1 MKQSKNK
8 SQQTNKISIVKNKE
22 IIIYQNGEEFKRFKQ
37 SETKDLNEDEMYIL
51 DFLLKK
57 YSLYEVAP
65 KNSKLDYTDFE
76 FESADDFFNKKKG
89 KSSQTPNNLFESE
102 EERKTEPK
110 LKEFFKDI
118 EVDEE
123 NGEEG
128 YEGGKEEIIETKKYK
143 KGIRTTE
150 DVKVPIQKKNQ
161 KQIQNQNKIANY
173 NYEEENIDIEEENQ
187 EEEEE
192 SEESPQYIIEL
203 ESYTSPSIK
212 NIDQKR
218 SEEEIL
224 NGIKTSMMVNGQE
237 KKGIIFLGESE
248 SIIFASFDEDKEN
261 SISLNNI
268 KRIYFNVRGSINLRN
283 YKKKQSERFIQF
295 VELNNKKT
303 DFKFN
308 NDRELNYF
316 VMGIIQTFK
325 NKTPPLDKNKIYKSM
340 KKYFTYSTDKTDKKE
355 INTYSNSFKN
365 IYTNRYSQDKNYNN
379 EIKKTSYYNKRN
391 ARSNEYS
398 NNANTNTNIN
408 KYEDK
413 NNENSYK
420 KRYGRNN
427 FYYESNKKY
436 GNYDYNLE
444 NLDNIDNNDAHFEE
458 NENNQNNENYEEYE
472 NNQIDENYEEK
483 ENNENYEENENKE
496 ENNEEINENYEKE
509 EKEENYENEEN
520 NQINEIEEKVENFEK
535 EENNENEDNYENDEN
550 NNNDN
555 DDGDTDG
562 DFITTTKTEI
572 FKNGKLINEETKER
586 YRGVTRTLHSYSPDV
601 REYEEYLRRSTKS
614 KSYLSGNDDLNR
626 NIRRIEPSSRTYKSN
641 RK

>member
-1 MKQSKNK
+1 MRQSKNK
-8 SQQTNKISIVKNKE
+8 SQQANKISIVKNKE
-22 IIIYQNGEEFKRFKQ
+22 IIIYQNGEEFKRFRQ

-65 KNSKLDYTDFE
+65 KNSKLDNTDFE
-76 FESADDFFNKKKG
+76 FESTDDFFNKKKV
-89 KSSQTPNNLFESE
+89 KSSQTPNNFFESE

-128 YEGGKEEIIETKKYK
+128 YEDGREEVIETKKYK

-161 KQIQNQNKIANY
+161 NQNQNKIANY
-173 NYEEENIDIEEENQ
+173 NYEEENVDIEEENQ

-224 NGIKTSMMVNGQE
+224 NGIKTSLMVNGQE
-237 KKGIIFLGESE
+237 KKGIIFLGENG
-248 SIIFASFDEDKEN
+248 SIIFTSFDEDKEN

-283 YKKKQSERFIQF
+283 YKKKPSERFIQF

-308 NDRELNYF
+308 TDRELNYF
-316 VMGIIQTFK
+316 VTGIIQTFK
-325 NKTPPLDKNKIYKSM
+325 HKTPPIDKNKIYQSM
-340 KKYFTYSTDKTDKKE
+340 NKYFNYSTNDKTDTKE
-355 INTYSNSFKN
+355 INTYSNTFKN
-365 IYTNRYSQDKNYNN
+365 VYTNRYTQQDKKYNN
-379 EIKKTSYYNKRN
+379 ENKKTSYYNKRN
-391 ARSNEYS
+391 VRSTDYTNT
-398 NNANTNTNIN
+398 NANSNIN
-408 KYEDK
+408 KYKEK

-436 GNYDYNLE
+436 GNYDYN
-444 NLDNIDNNDAHFEE
+444 IDNNNA
-458 NENNQNNENYEEYE
+458 NY
-472 NNQIDENYEEK
+472 N
-483 ENNENYEENENKE
+483 
-496 ENNEEINENYEKE
+496 
-509 EKEENYENEEN
+509 
-520 NQINEIEEKVENFEK
+520 
-535 EENNENEDNYENDEN
+535 
-550 NNNDN
+550 
-555 DDGDTDG
+555 
-562 DFITTTKTEI
+562 
-572 FKNGKLINEETKER
+572 
-586 YRGVTRTLHSYSPDV
+586 
-601 REYEEYLRRSTKS
+601 
-614 KSYLSGNDDLNR
+614 
-626 NIRRIEPSSRTYKSN
+626 
-641 RK
+641 